1 MTAALQRD
9 RCRRLETIGRQR
21 DPAFWSN
28 PALEGEV
35 DFLYDRSPAKTI
47 TMGYGQHFIAL
58 RVSSH
63 RVSSIRVYKDPI
75 HAVGING
82 SGSVLPEELA
92 AQLTPGGEV
101 TAEMGGQV
109 ILQNEVGVLCLI
121 DVIGV
126 QVEATAPNYKP
137 ASVRF
142 RYRILSGT

>member
-1 MTAALQRD
+1 
-9 RCRRLETIGRQR
+9 
-21 DPAFWSN
+21 
-28 PALEGEV
+28 
-35 DFLYDRSPAKTI
+35 
-47 TMGYGQHFIAL
+47 MGYGQHFIAL

-109 ILQNEVGVLCLI
+109 ILQNEVGALCLI
-121 DVIGV
+121 DVINV

-137 ASVRF
+137 ASVRL
-142 RYRILSGT
+142 RYRILSDT